1 MKKVLIVSGHTD
13 LNQSFANKT
22 ILEALQQRLPE
33 AEFDFLDREYPD
45 FKIDVAKEQARL
57 VASDIIVLQF
67 PLFWYSVPSLLK
79 KWLEDVFL
87 HGFSHGSTGNKL
99 HGKKLLLSFTTG
111 APEEMYVE
119 GGIQGYPITAFLPP
133 LQQTA
138 ALTGLE
144 WAGFIY
150 TGGLSYTARSD
161 EAKLAQMREKAIAHA
176 ERVTAEIEKLAE

>member
-1 MKKVLIVSGHTD
+1 MKKVLIVSGHSD
-13 LNQSFANKT
+13 LNQSFANKI
-22 ILEALQQRLPE
+22 ILDELQKRLPE
-33 AEFDFLDREYPD
+33 AEFDLLDREYPD

-67 PLFWYSVPSLLK
+67 PIFWYSMPSLLK
-79 KWLEDVFL
+79 KWFEDVFL

-119 GGIQGYPITAFLPP
+119 GGIQGYSIEAFLPP
-133 LQQTA
+133 IQQTA

-150 TGGLSYTARSD
+150 TGGVSYTARQD
-161 EAKLAQMREKAIAHA
+161 EAKLAEMREKSLAHA
-176 ERVTAEIEKLAE
+176 ARVAAEIEKLAE